1 MRNNHNLQP
10 IGITV
15 HIHTWL
21 VCLSTFH
28 YLFLRNNDDLRTS
41 ENWKILLSLQRRLK
55 IISLNFLSQNNDTF
69 RISVKILCENLCSSL
84 LCINVFWQPSLAPR
98 MVAFNLDPLLWK
110 IKIVFLFLPSQHI
123 YSDKLLALLFSYT
136 FLSFLANYYDSL
148 VLNWLTVLL
157 AYWNVIG
164 LELKQQICAK
174 TGRNMIQSDE
184 KMRSRD
190 RRKTN
195 EHNNKKYQQWST
207 KTNDSNI
214 STIVVYIRKNLL
226 D

>member
-136 FLSFLANYYDSL
+136 FFVIFGQLLWFSSSK
-148 VLNWLTVLL
+148 L
-157 AYWNVIG
+157 AYSVAG
-164 LELKQQICAK
+164 VLKCHWIRAK
-174 TGRNMIQSDE
+174 TTNLCENWKKHDPVRWKNEIERPTKNKRAQQQKIPTMI
-184 KMRSRD
+184 
-190 RRKTN
+190 N
-195 EHNNKKYQQWST
+195 EDKRFKYFDNRCLHS
-207 KTNDSNI
+207 
-214 STIVVYIRKNLL
+214 
-226 D
+226 